1 MSSEEPFSRHP
12 DLMIRNTILS
22 LSAIALLAAAT
33 AAQNCTDNQ
42 YRLHLVDSNGVPA
55 PTFVDPQTNET
66 TYQFSTEAVYLAF
79 DPALPSGTY
88 YVHVTDPIGG
98 ADMVLSSNDPM
109 DRFVAVNNNA
119 GVISLSLPFTN
130 NQTPAVFGLG
140 LNGVGQSILLQP
152 FGTNPA
158 EPCRF
163 KAWFGDDWDLT
174 NGSDNPYLLHGGFNA
189 NLGRCA
195 VRSYEGFRIGTGNGS
210 DVSGNV
216 FRDDDRDGVRDPGEQ
231 GLANW
236 EVRLVTGTTSVAT
249 TTDSNGH
256 YVFSHVLADSY
267 TVELTLAQGYN
278 ATTSQ
283 SYSVEVCGCANVS
296 VGDFGAATQVMVCHG
311 HTIGYWRS
319 CHGLHRVCQF
329 NILPT
334 LPGLY
339 LRNLCGQHV
348 APGSLWSFKS
358 YLQCANS
365 WNMAY
370 MLSAQLLAMHCNV
383 MSGFVDPNCMIHD
396 CRLGNITIA
405 ELMQRSITSLMAHG
419 YTPPCSQWRQ
429 EQERLK
435 NALDNANNNRNWL

>member
-1 MSSEEPFSRHP
+1 
-12 DLMIRNTILS
+12 MIRTTILS

-109 DRFVAVNNNA
+109 DRFVAVNNSA

-140 LNGVGQSILLQP
+140 LNGVGQSLLLQP

-174 NGSDNPYLLHGGFNA
+174 NGSNNPYLLRGGFNA

-195 VRSYEGFRIGTGNGS
+195 VRSYEGFRIGTGNGTS
-210 DVSGNV
+210 VSGDL
-216 FRDDDRDGVRDPGEQ
+216 FRDSDRDGVRDPGET

-236 EVRLVTGTTSVAT
+236 EVRLVTPGSSVAT
-249 TTDSNGH
+249 TTNSSGH
-256 YVFSHVLADSY
+256 YVFPNVPADNY
-267 TVELTLAQGYN
+267 TVELTLAQGYV
-278 ATTSQ
+278 ATTS
-283 SYSVEVCGCANVS
+283 SEVSIEVCGCADVAVS
-296 VGDFGAATQVMVCHG
+296 NFGVATEQSHCHG
-311 HTIGYWRS
+311 HTPNHWS
-319 CHGLHRVCQF
+319 NCHGGHRSHCQQ
-329 NILPT
+329 ILPT
-334 LPGLY
+334 LSCLH
-339 LRNLCGQHV
+339 LRNFCGQQV
-348 APGSLWSFKS
+348 APGSESHLRSF
-358 YLQCANS
+358 LRCGNS
-365 WNMAY
+365 WNMAN
-370 MLSAQLLAMHCNV
+370 MLSCQLLAMHC
-383 MSGFVDPNCMIHD
+383 STTAGEVDLHSVIHD
-396 CRLGNITIA
+396 RHLGDISIGD
-405 ELMQRSITSLMAHG
+405 LMQRCVVSLACHG
-419 YTPPCSQWRQ
+419 YTPPGSPWRA

-435 NALDNANNNRNWL
+435 NALDCANNNRNWR